1 MLKCKIKPRRR
12 EVLQVNLTNV
22 VNQTVQCD
30 WLADLPSR
38 GVSSTVMLSRQS
50 HGKRKDEEK
59 LPQTKNVATV
69 DDFEEA
75 REVMSG
81 ENSNLPVK
89 RSFRESIQGKYR
101 NGRSNKIRDFK
112 VRPCVRSKSK
122 VSAKYAVSTKSR
134 FF

>member
-1 MLKCKIKPRRR
+1 
-12 EVLQVNLTNV
+12 
-22 VNQTVQCD
+22 
-30 WLADLPSR
+30 
-38 GVSSTVMLSRQS
+38 MLSRQS

-89 RSFRESIQGKYR
+89 RSSANPFKASIGMEEVIK
-101 NGRSNKIRDFK
+101 FAT
-112 VRPCVRSKSK
+112 SKLDR
-122 VSAKYAVSTKSR
+122 V
-134 FF
+134 

>member
-1 MLKCKIKPRRR
+1 MAKEKTK
-12 EVLQVNLTNV
+12 
-22 VNQTVQCD
+22 
-30 WLADLPSR
+30 
-38 GVSSTVMLSRQS
+38 
-50 HGKRKDEEK
+50 KK

-81 ENSNLPVK
+81 ENSNLPVTK
-89 RSFRESIQGKYR
+89 KKSRESIQGEYR
-101 NGRSNKIRDFK
+101 NGKSSKIRDFK

-122 VSAKYAVSTKSR
+122 VSAKYTVSTKSR

>member
-1 MLKCKIKPRRR
+1 MFY
-12 EVLQVNLTNV
+12 
-22 VNQTVQCD
+22 QTVQLD
-30 WLADLPSR
+30 LLADLPSR

-112 VRPCVRSKSK
+112 VRPCLRSKFPRNIQSRRK
-122 VSAKYAVSTKSR
+122 VG
-134 FF
+134 FFDLAGDTFNFAARIIIIS

>member
-1 MLKCKIKPRRR
+1 MAKEKTK
-12 EVLQVNLTNV
+12 
-22 VNQTVQCD
+22 
-30 WLADLPSR
+30 
-38 GVSSTVMLSRQS
+38 
-50 HGKRKDEEK
+50 KK

-122 VSAKYAVSTKSR
+122 VSAKYTVSTKSR